1 MSRLGLPRRLLVRPT
16 VVLLAA
22 AVVAAVV
29 SGLSVVPAAAQPEE
43 PDAAPLAQ
51 ALLPDPGLDPAG
63 PARISPRI
71 ADARG
76 PVTAFVELDRP
87 AVVDTFTAARRAGE
101 GDPAAEARQARTVVG
116 TAADSVIAT
125 LRGSDSDARELYRTA
140 NAVPGIAVVAD
151 AAQVR
156 ELGALPQVRSIRKV
170 VPKTRNNAGAVQ
182 LTRALQVWQ
191 QTGRFG
197 DGVRIGIIDD
207 GIDYTHANYGG
218 PGTPEAYAA
227 IDRTVADPAV
237 FPTPKVV
244 GGFDFVGDE
253 YDAAGTAGPDAI
265 IPQPDPNPLSCGE
278 HGNHVAGSA
287 AGFGVTA
294 DGSTFTGNYG
304 ELDEATLESMR
315 IGPGAAPR
323 AQLVAFKIFGCAGS
337 TNVTALALDRA
348 LDPNGDGDL
357 SDKLDVV
364 NLSLGYDFGPAD
376 DPDSLFIRRLAE
388 NGVLSVISVGNGG
401 DIYDIG
407 GAPGSTPEALT
418 VASTRDAFVLRDGIE
433 VTAPSDVAG
442 VRAGQYSVEFLG
454 YDTLDLTAPVVALT
468 DPANL
473 DGCDPISPADATAV
487 AGKIVWLEWD
497 DDDTTRRCGSAVR
510 ADNAQAAGAAGVLL
524 TSALEQFTAA
534 IAGNAGI
541 PQFQLTGPATAA
553 LRPALEA
560 GTLVVRLA
568 GELRTAVPT
577 EAPSIVDTPSEFTS
591 RGIRAPAVKP
601 DVAAPGDTIASALV
615 GSGDGVLVIS
625 GTSMAAPH
633 VAGISALVRE
643 EHPRWTVEEIKA
655 AVMNTAG
662 ADVFD
667 GEGRQPPVH
676 APNRVG
682 AGRVD
687 ARSALGTD
695 VVAMV
700 QDAPGH
706 VSVGFGVVEAAG
718 PTTLTKT
725 VEVVN
730 KGGTAASYS
739 VGYEPI
745 TTIPGVV
752 YELSE
757 SDIEVGPG
765 NTERFDVTLR
775 IDDPAA
781 LRKTA
786 DPTIEKVQVGVPRQ
800 FLADASGRIVLR
812 PQGGAEQ
819 ELRVPVYAAPKPV
832 AAIETADELPFRGRA
847 KQAVLDL
854 SGRGLD
860 QGTGDEAY
868 RSIISVLQLQ
878 EESPRLPECGD
889 EVMTDCIP
897 IESAA
902 GADLRHVGV
911 TSTAPLAVAQGRPE
925 DALLAFGITTWGNWS
940 SIGGIPIPFVDIDTT
955 GDGVPDFEIVVTRPE
970 GTDVLVAQ
978 TVDLAV
984 EGFPAVDTQP
994 VNTQFGDVDTGVFNT
1009 NALVLPVRLAA
1020 LGIDPAA
1027 PTAPLTY
1034 SVGMVGLTGPA
1045 DTDEVVDTAGPVF
1058 YDAVRP
1064 ALTAQGG
1071 GEPAVA
1077 FLARPGTALV
1087 VRRDEIAS
1095 LTQPSGE
1102 LLVIHHHNATGD
1114 RVQVVDVRAPL
1125 QLPPPGLRP
1134 VQPQPVPVPVP
1145 VPSDEEPAARPA
1157 EPTSGPAPPV
1167 QPMRR

>member
-1 MSRLGLPRRLLVRPT
+1 MSRLGSRGRVLARPA
-16 VVLLAA
+16 VSLLAA
-22 AVVAAVV
+22 AVVA
-29 SGLSVVPAAAQPEE
+29 GLMVAPAAAQPDE
-43 PDAAPLAQ
+43 PDAPPLAR
-51 ALLPDPGLDPAG
+51 ALPPDPGLDPAG

-71 ADARG
+71 TAARG
-76 PVTAFVELDRP
+76 PVTAFVELERP
-87 AVVDTFTAARRAGE
+87 AAVDAFTAARRAG
-101 GDPAAEARQARTVVG
+101 DSDAATEARQARAAAG

-125 LRGSDSDARELYRTA
+125 LRNRDSGAREIYRTA
-140 NAVPGIAVVAD
+140 TTVPGVAVVAD
-151 AAQVR
+151 AASVR
-156 ELGALPQVRSIRKV
+156 ELGSLPQVRSIHTV
-170 VPKTRNNAGAVQ
+170 VPKTRTNTGAVQ

-197 DGVRIGIIDD
+197 DGVRIGVIDD

-227 IDRTVADPAV
+227 IDRRVAAPAV

-253 YDAAGTAGPDAI
+253 YDAGGSAGPDALV
-265 IPQPDPNPLSCGE
+265 PRPDPNPLSCGA

-287 AGFGVTA
+287 AGFGVNA
-294 DGSTFTGNYG
+294 DGSTFTGDYG
-304 ELDEATLESMR
+304 TLDSATLEGMR

-323 AQLVAFKIFGCAGS
+323 AELVAFKIFGCGGS
-337 TNVTALALDRA
+337 TNVTALALDAA
-348 LDPNGDGDL
+348 LDPNGDGDP

-364 NLSLGYDFGPAD
+364 NLSLGFNFGPAD
-376 DPDSLFIRRLAE
+376 DPDSLFVRRLAQ
-388 NGVLSVISVGNGG
+388 NGVLSVISAGNGG
-401 DIYDIG
+401 DVYDIG

-433 VTAPSDVAG
+433 VTAPADVAG
-442 VRAGQYSVEFLG
+442 IRAGQYSSAFPG
-454 YDTLDLTAPVVALT
+454 YDTLDLTAPVVPLT
-468 DPANL
+468 APANL
-473 DGCDPISPADATAV
+473 DGCDPISPADAAAV

-497 DDDTTRRCGSAVR
+497 DDETTRRCGSAVR
-510 ADNAQAAGAAGVLL
+510 ADNAQAAGAAGVVL
-524 TSALEQFTAA
+524 TSALEQFAAA

-560 GTLVVRLA
+560 RTLTVRLA

-577 EAPSIVDTPSEFTS
+577 EDPSIVDTPSEFTS
-591 RGIRAPAVKP
+591 RGVRAPAVKP
-601 DVAAPGDTIASALV
+601 DVAAPGDTITSALV
-615 GSGDGVLVIS
+615 GSGNGVLVIS

-643 EHPRWTVEEIKA
+643 EHPGWTVEEVKA

-662 ADVFD
+662 ADVFA
-667 GEGRQPPVH
+667 GEDRQPPIH

-687 ARSALGTD
+687 ARSALDTD

-718 PTTLTKT
+718 PATLART

-745 TTIPGVV
+745 TTIPGVI

-757 SDIEVGPG
+757 SEVEVDPG
-765 NTERFDVTLR
+765 QTERFTVTLR
-775 IDDPAA
+775 IDDPGA

-786 DPTIEKVQVGVPRQ
+786 DPTIEKIQLGAPRQ

-812 PQGGAEQ
+812 PQEGAAQ

-832 AAIETADELPFRGRA
+832 ADIATADTVRFNGRDTS
-847 KQAVLDL
+847 AVLEL
-854 SGRGLD
+854 GGRGLD
-860 QGTGDEAY
+860 QGTGDQAY
-868 RSIISVLQLQ
+868 RSVVSVLQLQ
-878 EESPRLPECGD
+878 AESPRLPVCGD
-889 EVMTDCIP
+889 EVTVDCTP
-897 IESAA
+897 TVSAE
-902 GADLRHVGV
+902 GADLRHIGV
-911 TSTAPLAVAQGRPE
+911 TSTAPLAVAQGRPA
-925 DALLAFGITTWGNWS
+925 DAVLAFGLTTWGNWS
-940 SIGGIPIPFVDIDTT
+940 SIGGVPVPYVDIDTT
-955 GDGVPDFEIVVTRPE
+955 GDGLPDFETFVTRSAD
-970 GTDVLVAQ
+970 TDVLVAA
-978 TVDLAV
+978 TVNLAA
-984 EGFPAVDTQP
+984 EGFPIVDIRP
-994 VNTQFGDVDTGVFNT
+994 VNGQFGDVDTGVFDT
-1009 NALVLPVRLAA
+1009 NAIVLPVTLAA

-1027 PTAPLTY
+1027 PAAPLTY
-1034 SVGMVGLTGPA
+1034 SVGMLGLTGPD
-1045 DTDEVVDTAGPVF
+1045 DTDEVVDTVGPIF
-1058 YDAVRP
+1058 YDALRP
-1064 ALTAQGG
+1064 ALRAQGG

-1087 VRRDEIAS
+1087 VQRDEIAS
-1095 LTQPSGE
+1095 LTQPSSE

-1114 RVQVVDVRAPL
+1114 RAQVVRVSAPA
-1125 QLPPPGLRP
+1125 QLPPLGLLPLPPAPRP
-1134 VQPQPVPVPVP
+1134 VPEGEV
-1145 VPSDEEPAARPA
+1145 PAARPA
-1157 EPTSGPAPPV
+1157 APTSGPAPPG
-1167 QPMRR
+1167 QPVIR